1 MNARRGP
8 TGEFQ
13 NSSEN
18 KAMAFAESPVCCIST
33 ETAISLENITVP
45 PYPATARHP
54 CKESAAESPMRRMIG
69 AYGDTGRPHAQTR
82 KSQLGSSH
90 CARPGARH
98 RIRAAGHATATHG
111 RDVYLLA

>member
-1 MNARRGP
+1 MHDGGRRVNSK
-8 TGEFQ
+8 TLQKIRQWLLQ
-13 NSSEN
+13 NLPC
-18 KAMAFAESPVCCIST
+18 AASPLKQPYRSKISP
-33 ETAISLENITVP
+33 SLLTP
-45 PYPATARHP
+45 QTTRHP
-54 CKESAAESPMRRMIG
+54 YKESAAESPMRRMIG